1 MELKI
6 KNKFLNIYNYILF
19 KVLKFYEESK
29 KQQLTISHFLTK
41 FINKNDKNY

>member
-6 KNKFLNIYNYILF
+6 KNKFLNNYILF

-41 FINKNDKNY
+41 FIDKNDKNY